1 MNRSYKG
8 GEALSSSFIYIIFF
22 LLGSII
28 GSFLNVCIWRLP
40 RGESIVYPGSHC
52 PVCGAPIKWFD
63 NIPILSFLL
72 LRGKCRSCGER
83 ISLRYPLVELLTGC
97 LFIAIY
103 GFFGLS
109 FQTLIYILLTSSL
122 ITIGFIDLDKKIIP
136 NLITLPGIALGLIFS
151 LFLHH
156 LSLKDSLLGAILG
169 GGILLLVGIFG
180 KALFKKPAMGG
191 GDVKLAAMIGAFL
204 GWQQI
209 LLVLFLSFLI
219 GAVIGTA
226 VELMKGTLSKR
237 RQIPFGPYI
246 ALSGILAIFF
256 GQDLINFYLGLFQ

>member
-1 MNRSYKG
+1 
-8 GEALSSSFIYIIFF
+8 
-22 LLGSII
+22 
-28 GSFLNVCIWRLP
+28 
-40 RGESIVYPGSHC
+40 
-52 PVCGAPIKWFD
+52 
-63 NIPILSFLL
+63 
-72 LRGKCRSCGER
+72 
-83 ISLRYPLVELLTGC
+83 LTGC

-109 FQTLIYILLTSSL
+109 SQTLIYILLTSSL

-180 KALFKKPAMGG
+180 KALFKKTAMGG

-219 GAVIGTA
+219 GAVIGTT

-256 GQDLINFYLGLFQ
+256 GQDLINLYLGLF